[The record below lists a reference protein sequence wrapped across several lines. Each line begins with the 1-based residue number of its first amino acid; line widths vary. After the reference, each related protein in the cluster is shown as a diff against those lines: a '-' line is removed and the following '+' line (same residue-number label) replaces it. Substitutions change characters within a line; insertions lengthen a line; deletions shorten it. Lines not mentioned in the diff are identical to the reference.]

1 MVFSAVSWCLL
12 IGLTLVHT
20 TLGQDDAQ
28 VKNCSD
34 STCRGGRVLKNI
46 FHYVTSDSS
55 DKPLVLVPGL
65 EIVQLTPQE
74 TARSSSDYDDL
85 KHQSIFTRIGKYL
98 QTHEVK
104 IKFPELIGQ
113 TEFNEVLD
121 GTMKNINE
129 GENVVEGRKKDKGGL
144 GMVMMMGMMMAK
156 MMAALGL
163 GGVGALAM
171 KALGVSMMA
180 LMLAAII
187 GIKKLAEG
195 GGHDDGGHHVQ
206 YVTAHDHHRK
216 RRETG
221 QNLEMPYRGW
231 KSHHYSVAE

>member
-1 MVFSAVSWCLL
+1 MVFNGVSWCIL
-12 IGLTLVHT
+12 IGLSLAHFAA
-20 TLGQDDAQ
+20 AQ
-28 VKNCSD
+28 EESTAKNCSD
-34 STCRGGRVLKNI
+34 TACRSGRVLRNI
-46 FHYVTSDSS
+46 FHYVTSDGGG
-55 DKPLVLVPGL
+55 KPLVLVPGL
-65 EIVQLTPQE
+65 EIVQLPAQE
-74 TARSSSDYDDL
+74 TARSSDYDDL
-85 KHQSIFTRIGKYL
+85 KHQSFFTRIAKYL
-98 QTHEVK
+98 QTHEIK
-104 IKFPELIGQ
+104 IKFPDLVGQ
-113 TEFNEVLD
+113 TEFNEVLA

-187 GIKKLAEG
+187 GIKKLADG
-195 GGHDDGGHHVQ
+195 SGHDDGGHHVQ

-216 RRETG
+216 RREVRR
-221 QNLEMPYRGW
+221 NLDMPYRGW
-231 KSHHYSVAE
+231 KQHSLAE